1 MRVKTFDL
9 TDELLTLLSN
19 SWVNVRL
26 SEAEWGAA
34 EIDPKRPYGNGDIV
48 EDICKLL
55 GLPFDEEDG
64 PSGFDRNQALSLHAK
79 TPIALQIVLST
90 RSFVPGVY
98 QLKDGYGKDWEFVR
112 GFEQT

>member
-1 MRVKTFDL
+1 MRTETFDL
-9 TDELLTLLSN
+9 TDELLTLLSS
-19 SWVNVRL
+19 SWVNERL

-48 EDICKLL
+48 EDICRIL
-55 GLPFDEEDG
+55 GLPCDEDG
-64 PSGFDRNQALSLHAK
+64 PSAEHRTLAFALHAK

-98 QLKDGYGKDWEFVR
+98 RLKESYGKDWEFVR
-112 GFEQT
+112 GFDQT